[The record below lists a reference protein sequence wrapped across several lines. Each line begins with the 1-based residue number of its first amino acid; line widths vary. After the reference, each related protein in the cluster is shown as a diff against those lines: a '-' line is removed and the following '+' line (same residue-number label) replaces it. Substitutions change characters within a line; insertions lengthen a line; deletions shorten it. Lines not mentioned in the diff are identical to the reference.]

1 MSSSLFFYMRYL
13 LLFKRVAVNTL
24 GFCGVGFVCADGNC
38 VERAEVCSAM
48 VAALLN
54 AATDALV
61 FVCTFHLLSPPHKY
75 YLRSK

>member
-1 MSSSLFFYMRYL
+1 MACPFHYMRYL
-13 LLFKRVAVNTL
+13 LLFKRVAINTL

-38 VERAEVCSAM
+38 IERAEVCSAM